1 MRQYIVRG
9 VLLTVMAGT
18 LAGCGGVSNPFGQGA
33 APTAMP
39 VSSRP
44 ASPPSAASA
53 TAPPMMPP
61 PAPPPPSATPRPPTA
76 VPPPPPPPT
85 PPAASSATL
94 AAMQMQP
101 TTGAM
106 QVVTITADGGAN
118 VRSGPAVDTM
128 VVTVV
133 PMDTEIAVLDPK
145 VPGADNGLAWVKV
158 NANGQTGYV
167 RSDLVG
173 PPHAPTAS
181 PAAMGAMTDPMT
193 SPTAT
198 P

>member
-9 VLLTVMAGT
+9 VLLTVLVGVLT
-18 LAGCGGVSNPFGQGA
+18 GCGGVSNPFGGGA

-39 VSSRP
+39 VTRP

-53 TAPPMMPP
+53 TAPPMMQLPP
-61 PAPPPPSATPRPPTA
+61 PPLPSATPRPPTA
-76 VPPPPPPPT
+76 VPPPPPPPM
-85 PPAASSATL
+85 PPPASSATL

-101 TTGAM
+101 AGGAM
-106 QVVTITADGGAN
+106 QVVTVTADGGAN

-145 VPGADNGLAWVKV
+145 VPGADMGLAWVKV

-173 PPHAPTAS
+173 APHAPTAAAAS
-181 PAAMGAMTDPMT
+181 PAAGAPATA
-193 SPTAT
+193 PTAT